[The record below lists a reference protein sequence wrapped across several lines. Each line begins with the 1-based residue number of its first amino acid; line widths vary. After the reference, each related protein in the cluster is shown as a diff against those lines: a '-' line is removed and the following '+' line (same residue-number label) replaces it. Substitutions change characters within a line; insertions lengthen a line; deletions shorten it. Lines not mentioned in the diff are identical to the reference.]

1 MIVINYT
8 NYNIKNTTRKPSLIE
23 VLFIKYS
30 LALFSFSNFQLGPSR
45 GSSTEDSRGSRLVEQ
60 ASYIALAVHGSR
72 KRPVP

>member
-30 LALFSFSNFQLGPSR
+30 LALFSFSNLLLYLATKFQFFRIICFYVKFLI
-45 GSSTEDSRGSRLVEQ
+45 EI
-60 ASYIALAVHGSR
+60 SYYLKS
-72 KRPVP
+72 